1 MCLPPEPGAPSASS
15 CLEQTYET
23 LAPPPFTADFPG
35 PPLASLR
42 PIGSH
47 WPFDLVGKKKPR
59 RPSSQ
64 RVGSSVPGEKG
75 DELAACQ
82 KEVPLGFEMLID
94 NPPYYPKVQAGH

>member
-1 MCLPPEPGAPSASS
+1 MPRTDLR
-15 CLEQTYET
+15 
-23 LAPPPFTADFPG
+23 DPG
-35 PPLASLR
+35 PTPFHSRLPRPASGIPPSYWLPLALR
-42 PIGSH
+42 PR
-47 WPFDLVGKKKPR
+47 GKKKPR